1 MDRKIFRNLLDSNEA
16 RNKFYN
22 HINFDI
28 KSEIISINQA
38 LGRVSVKE
46 LYSPINVPPFDRAAM
61 DGFAVLASDTKGA
74 EENKPVELKIV
85 GKLKAGYSFENV
97 VHKGECVEIST
108 GAPMPSGTNSV
119 VMVEYSETLE
129 EEKVKLS
136 RSVTP
141 NENTM
146 AAGADIQ
153 LGDRILPANRILTSR
168 ELALVASI
176 GLSNIEVYKKPK
188 IAVYSSGDEI
198 ILPGKELIL
207 GKLYDINST
216 AVISMLNE
224 NGGDPH
230 FEGVLI
236 DKKEDIKTFFNFEN
250 KKIFFLT
257 LILLIFIQV
266 SMGAFVSGLDAG
278 KIYQTWPLMGETF
291 FPNDIEINN
300 LNIFLVPE
308 EFQFHNLPLLIL

>member
-236 DKKEDIKTFFNFEN
+236 DKKEDIKNN
-250 KKIFFLT
+250 IVNSLDNYDM
-257 LILLIFIQV
+257 II
-266 SMGAFVSGLDAG
+266 VSGGTSAG
-278 KIYQTWPLMGETF
+278 MGDVLYQVIDEIGPPGLLVHGIKVKPGKPTILEFVIM
-291 FPNDIEINN
+291 FPS
-300 LNIFLVPE
+300 
-308 EFQFHNLPLLIL
+308 